1 MTRAFDLLIGLAALI
16 ALAPVLFAVAVV
28 VLVNDGR
35 PLFFHQKRV
44 GRNGRLF
51 EIWKFRTMRTAN
63 QGCAI
68 TAAGDERVTGAGV
81 WLRKL
86 KLDELPQLFN
96 VVKGD
101 MSLIGPRPEV
111 PEFVELNDAVWQ
123 AVLAV
128 RPGITDL
135 ASLLYRDEEQIL
147 KPETDPAEFYRAA
160 VLPAKLRL
168 NLQYLET
175 RSWRRDMKLLWL
187 TARYSFFPRGFDPH
201 RVARSFGV

>member
-1 MTRAFDLLIGLAALI
+1 MTRVFDFLAGLVALI
-16 ALAPVLFAVAVV
+16 ALAPVLLIVAAVV
-28 VLVNDGR
+28 LLDDGR
-35 PLFFHQKRV
+35 PVFFHQKRV

-63 QGCAI
+63 QGRAI
-68 TAAGDERVTGAGV
+68 TAAGDERVTGAGA

-111 PEFVELNDAVWQ
+111 PEFVELDDAVWQ

-135 ASLLYRDEEQIL
+135 ASLLYRDEEHLL
-147 KPETDPAEFYRAA
+147 KPANDPAEFYRAA

-201 RVARSFGV
+201 RVARTFGV